1 MQIYRYPL
9 FSSWPEITQRPT
21 ADFLDK
27 IETVR
32 KVMLK
37 IREEGDDAIRKFTF
51 QFDHVD
57 IADFKVSADEIHE
70 AVDSVAQELKNAI
83 QIAAQNIDTFH
94 VNQKVSHHI
103 IETMPGVKCWQKS
116 VPIERV
122 GLYIPGGSAPLF
134 STVLML
140 GIPAMIAGCHN
151 VILCSPPD
159 RNGKIHPAIL
169 FAASVCKITEIYKIG
184 GMQAIGAMAY
194 GTGSISK
201 VDKIFGPG
209 NSWVTAA
216 KQFVAMA
223 DCSIDMPAGPSE
235 VAVMADETANAEFV
249 AADLLSQAEHG
260 PDSQVILVTTEEQ
273 LIKDV
278 IKVMGKQ
285 LKVLPRSEIAAKAL
299 DNSRAILVKDI
310 DEMVGLINF
319 YAPEHVI
326 ISTKDARD
334 LAERISNAGSVFIGN
349 YTPESAGDYASGT
362 NHTLP
367 TNGYAKAYN
376 GVNLDS
382 FIRKVT
388 FQQISKEGLTNL
400 SNAITLM
407 AENEE
412 LQAHSNAVKIR
423 LQIEEEEEP
432 FDNCTR
438 R

>member
-9 FSSWPEITQRPT
+9 FNSWPEITRRPT
-21 ADFLDK
+21 ADNSDK

-32 KVMLK
+32 EVMLK
-37 IREEGDDAIRKFTF
+37 IREDGDAAIREYTN

-57 IADFKVSADEIHE
+57 IADFKVTAVEIE
-70 AVDSVAQELKNAI
+70 DAVRKIDPALKKAI
-83 QIAAQNIDTFH
+83 SIASQNIDTFH
-94 VNQKVSHHI
+94 IAQKIPHRV

-140 GIPAMIAGCHN
+140 GIPAMIAGCRD
-151 VILCSPPD
+151 VVLCTPPD
-159 RNGKIHPAIL
+159 TNGEIHPAIL
-169 FAASVCKITEIYKIG
+169 FAASVCHINEIYKIG

-194 GTGSISK
+194 GTESIKK

-223 DCSIDMPAGPSE
+223 DCAIDMPAGPSE
-235 VAVMADETANAEFV
+235 VAVIADETANPEFI

-260 PDSQVILVTTEEQ
+260 PDSQVIFVTTEEQ

-285 LKVLPRSEIAAKAL
+285 LKELPRSATAAKAL
-299 DNSRAILVKDI
+299 ENSRAILVKDVE
-310 DEMVGLINF
+310 EMLGLINF
-319 YAPEHVI
+319 YAPEHLI
-326 ISTKDARD
+326 IATKDATA

-349 YTPESAGDYASGT
+349 YSPESAGDYASGT

-367 TNGYAKAYN
+367 TNGWAKSFS
-376 GVNLDS
+376 GIGLDS
-382 FIRKVT
+382 FCKKIT
-388 FQQISKEGLTNL
+388 FQEITKEGIKRLGPV
-400 SNAITLM
+400 IEMM
-407 AENEE
+407 AEAEQ
-412 LQAHSNAVKIR
+412 LFAHKNAATLR
-423 LQIEEEEEP
+423 M
-432 FDNCTR
+432 R
-438 R
+438 